1 MNYQPTYLGEIS
13 LDEETLT
20 HYGVKG
26 MKWRHRKVRKHK
38 VDTDRARRNYRHN
51 QILAKNAIYMINGK
65 VVSKEEWD
73 EQQKANAYASRNIDQ
88 TRRFNK
94 QADNARTIDEHNAL
108 KIAAANSNSGL
119 WDYNKTHDGYRMTRR
134 KKSK

>member
-1 MNYQPTYLGEIS
+1 MYNPTFIS
-13 LDEETLT
+13 DIDLNEETLA

-26 MKWRHRKVRKHK
+26 MKWRRRKVRKHK
-38 VDTDRARRNYRHN
+38 VDTDRARRNYRN
-51 QILAKNAIYMINGK
+51 EQIRAKNAMYMINGK
-65 VVSKEEWD
+65 EVSKEEWD
-73 EQQKANAYASRNIDQ
+73 EQKKADTYARRNIEQ
-88 TRRFNK
+88 TKRFHK